1 MSPAYEDSE
10 DDVSAAPVGRRPV
23 GGRQEASPAKKEGPG
38 GTADMYKNFEVSGV
52 CVFVGFFFWLV
63 LVSFDVCACAFKS
76 HVLIKLLFFVLLCV
90 KPQS

>member
-52 CVFVGFFFWLV
+52 
-63 LVSFDVCACAFKS
+63 
-76 HVLIKLLFFVLLCV
+76 
-90 KPQS
+90 